1 MLAIVAL
8 CTPLDDQPTLIE
20 CVKFQGREKIINI
33 PREIGVNYKK
43 FGLFLLEDD
52 TGANIDSIAHK
63 HINDAEKINM
73 EVLQQWINGE
83 GKHPVTW
90 TTLIQVLR
98 DIELTV
104 LAGEIE
110 AVKCCEHIE
119 EENFPSDDPVQK
131 CPEDMSA
138 EDSEK
143 RDIHD
148 LPARDT
154 KVQSSNA
161 PHGVNEDPP
170 VQRNLR
176 DIITEITKSSEW
188 VKDAPSS
195 DFDDDQYYKA
205 AQEIADIVCRCVQ
218 QLKKNQSKPSKLY

>member
-1 MLAIVAL
+1 MLAIVVL
-8 CTPLDDQPTLIE
+8 CSPLDDPPKLTE
-20 CVKFQGREKIINI
+20 CVKFQGKEKTINI
-33 PREIGVNYKK
+33 PREIGVKYKK

-73 EVLQQWINGE
+73 EVLQQWINGK

-90 TTLIQVLR
+90 TTLIQVLC

-138 EDSEK
+138 EESEK
-143 RDIHD
+143 RDMHD

-161 PHGVNEDPP
+161 PHGVSEDPP

-176 DIITEITKSSEW
+176 DIITEIAKSSEW
-188 VKDAPSS
+188 VKDAPAS

-218 QLKKNQSKPSKLY
+218 QLKKNQSNPPK

>member
-1 MLAIVAL
+1 MLTIVAL
-8 CTPLDDQPTLIE
+8 CTPLDDPPKLTE
-20 CVKFQGREKIINI
+20 CVKFQGKEKTINI
-33 PREIGVNYKK
+33 PREIGVKYKK

-73 EVLQQWINGE
+73 EVLQQWINGK

-90 TTLIQVLR
+90 TTLIQVLC
-98 DIELTV
+98 DIELTI

-110 AVKCCEHIE
+110 KVKCCEHIE

-131 CPEDMSA
+131 CPEDRSA

-161 PHGVNEDPP
+161 PHVVSEDPP
-170 VQRNLR
+170 VQRGLR
-176 DIITEITKSSEW
+176 DIITEIAKSSEW
-188 VKDAPSS
+188 VKDAPAS

-218 QLKKNQSKPSKLY
+218 QLKKNQSNPPK

>member
-1 MLAIVAL
+1 MLAFVAL
-8 CTPLDDQPTLIE
+8 CTPLDDQPTLIK
-20 CVKFQGREKIINI
+20 CVKFRGREKIINI
-33 PREIGVNYKK
+33 PREIGVKYKK

-73 EVLQQWINGE
+73 EVLQQWINGK

-98 DIELTV
+98 DIELSV

-143 RDIHD
+143 RDMHD
-148 LPARDT
+148 LPARD
-154 KVQSSNA
+154 QSSNA
-161 PHGVNEDPP
+161 PHGVSEDPL
-170 VQRNLR
+170 VQRGLR
-176 DIITEITKSSEW
+176 DIITEIAKSSEW
-188 VKDAPSS
+188 VKDAPAS

-205 AQEIADIVCRCVQ
+205 AQQIADIVCRCVQ
-218 QLKKNQSKPSKLY
+218 QLKKNQSNPPK

>member
-1 MLAIVAL
+1 MLTIVAL
-8 CTPLDDQPTLIE
+8 CTPLDDPPKLTE
-20 CVKFQGREKIINI
+20 CVKFQGKEKTINI
-33 PREIGVNYKK
+33 PREIGVKYKK

-73 EVLQQWINGE
+73 EVLQQWINGK

-90 TTLIQVLR
+90 TTLIQVLC

-110 AVKCCEHIE
+110 KVKCCEHIE

-131 CPEDMSA
+131 CPEDRSA

-161 PHGVNEDPP
+161 PHVVSEDPP
-170 VQRNLR
+170 VQRGLR
-176 DIITEITKSSEW
+176 DIITEIAKSSEW
-188 VKDAPSS
+188 VKDAPAS

-218 QLKKNQSKPSKLY
+218 QLKKNQSNPPK